1 MLKALEL
8 VGFKSFAEKT
18 RFEFPDGITV
28 IVGPNGSGKSNVVDA
43 IKWVLGA
50 QSAKALRGQD
60 MADVIFKGAATGGRK
75 PANSAEATLV
85 FDNSQGS
92 FPVDT
97 PEVHVTRRVYR
108 SGEGE
113 YLINGQPCRLKDI
126 KDLFRGTGVGVDAYS
141 LIEQGKVDRMLQASA
156 KDRRIVF
163 EEAAGISRY
172 KAKRVEAERRLQR
185 VEQNLLR
192 LSDLVREMDERL
204 QRLQSQASKAQR
216 YRAMNERLQ
225 TLRTQMAVAD
235 WTAIVAQCNKA
246 QQELESL
253 RHDEANLSQALQN
266 CLSRIQATELEMHEI
281 GREASTVEQ
290 SLRGTQQNLVE
301 VNSQQRLYWQRRQE
315 CDEEISR
322 IRNRLLALR
331 QKADLAQVQVA
342 QMQEEVVQAR
352 AAVAQARQK
361 SDRAANELQDVES
374 NALNYQKQL
383 DSTRKRYLD
392 HLHEASQ
399 QNILISGQESK
410 LAELQKILSG
420 LQRKLEK
427 ADLNEQE
434 AQLEAQQAD
443 TKLQELSLGAEEAQ
457 QLFEAAQ
464 HQLDEARKVLSRR
477 QEDAAAL
484 QGRLEGARERLV
496 VLEEL
501 DRQQDGV
508 GLGTKRLLQLS
519 KEENVA
525 PWNSIRG
532 LVAEM
537 IEVDIHLAPLVDVSL
552 GGMSQAIVLSDAQL
566 LNAVRDGDL
575 QVDGKVTLL
584 RLDRIPT
591 RRMGDRI
598 QLDGLRGVIGRA
610 DRLVHYAAE
619 YETLMRHL
627 LGTTWFVDTL
637 ATALD
642 LNHFRGAG
650 LRFVTAAGQLID
662 SDGTVTLGAAQA
674 TLGLVARRSEM
685 LAARNEIQHY
695 SYQLRTAHQEIE
707 RLQDNIDQT
716 ARQLRRLD
724 QANRARQEARAQ
736 QKLVADS
743 ARFRLQQLES
753 VRRTAH
759 HEVNEATEQ
768 QQFVMDA
775 LRTAQ
780 SEQARLQLLVVELET
795 LLQAA
800 QDGAQGVESE
810 RKKLQ
815 QVALDR
821 RVEMAKCEQRLDHL
835 ESILKQV
842 TRDQDERQQAVSE
855 VRQQLVDHE
864 SKTKQID
871 LQILELTSQLAYLS
885 QAKERLGDQLATLA
899 QGTQTIRTRRQAE
912 QKEKESF
919 ERKQNKLNDQLGRM
933 TSELERH
940 QMNGVQLRQR
950 MKEDYGLDLG
960 DEDLVTST
968 EPVDDRA
975 KAEEEA
981 GRLRQ
986 DIASVGAVNME
997 ALHELDQEQQRYD
1010 ELNGQYTDLKNAK
1023 EGLEKIIQR
1032 IDQDSR
1038 RLFQETLEAIRTNFQ
1053 MLYRKSF
1060 GGGNADLILVEGNEE
1075 REPGVEIIATPPGK
1089 TALSNSL
1096 LSGGEKAL
1104 TAVAL
1109 LLAIFQFRPSPF
1121 CVLDEV
1127 DAPFDEANIGRFVK
1141 VLEEFLDSTK
1151 FIVVTHSKKTMT
1163 AATTLYGVTMEE
1175 SGVSKKVA
1183 VRFEEVGDDGEILS
1197 APSKNSARRAA

>member
-60 MADVIFKGAATGGRK
+60 MADVIFKGAAGGSRK
-75 PANSAEATLV
+75 PANTAEATLV
-85 FDNSQGS
+85 FDNSQNN

-156 KDRRIVF
+156 KDRRIIF

-192 LSDLVREMDERL
+192 LGDLVREMEERL
-204 QRLQSQASKAQR
+204 HRLQSQASKAQR

-225 TLRTQMAVAD
+225 ILRTQMAVAD
-235 WTAIVAQCNKA
+235 WKAIVGQCEKV
-246 QQELESL
+246 ERDLESL
-253 RHDEANLSQALQN
+253 RKDETQLSENLAN
-266 CLSRIQATELEMHEI
+266 CLSRIQATELELHEI
-281 GREASTVEQ
+281 GREAGGVEQ
-290 SLRGTQQNLVE
+290 LLRSTQQSLVE
-301 VNSQQRLYWQRRQE
+301 VNSQQKSQWQRRQE
-315 CDEEISR
+315 CDEEIGR
-322 IRNRLLALR
+322 IRNKLLALR
-331 QKADLAQVQVA
+331 QKADVAQVQVS
-342 QMQEEVVQAR
+342 QMHDEVLQAR
-352 AAVAQARQK
+352 QAVAQARLK
-361 SDRAANELQDVES
+361 SDAAAQDLQDVES
-374 NALNYQKQL
+374 KTQSYQTEL
-383 DSTRKRYLD
+383 DATRKRYLD
-392 HLHEASQ
+392 HLNEASQ
-399 QNILISGQESK
+399 QNILISGQESQ
-410 LAELQKILSG
+410 LAELQKLLSG

-434 AQLEAQQAD
+434 AKIEAQQAES
-443 TKLQELSLGAEEAQ
+443 KLQELSVGAEEAQ
-457 QLFEAAQ
+457 QLFDAAQ
-464 HQLDEARKVLSRR
+464 VQLDEARKVLSRR

-501 DRQQDGV
+501 DRQQDGM

-519 KEENVA
+519 QEENVA

-532 LVAEM
+532 IVAEM
-537 IEVDIHLAPLVDVSL
+537 IEVDIHLAPLVDVTL
-552 GGMSQAIVLSDAQL
+552 GNMSQAIVLADAQL
-566 LNAVRDGDL
+566 LHAIRDGEL

-610 DRLVHYAAE
+610 DRLVHFAPE

-724 QANRARQEARAQ
+724 QSNRARQEARAQ

-753 VRRTAH
+753 VRRSAH
-759 HEVNEATEQ
+759 HEVDEATQ
-768 QQFVMDA
+768 QQQIVLDA
-775 LRTAQ
+775 LRLSQA
-780 SEQARLQLLVVELET
+780 EQARLRIAIGDLEGQLQ
-795 LLQAA
+795 QAQA
-800 QDGAQGVESE
+800 GAQGLESE

-842 TRDQDERQQAVSE
+842 TRDQDERQQAVGE
-855 VRQQLVDHE
+855 VRQQLLDHE
-864 SKTKQID
+864 QKTTRID
-871 LQILELTSQLAYLS
+871 LLILEQTSQIAYLT
-885 QAKERLGDQLATLA
+885 QAKEQHSDQLAAMAVQA
-899 QGTQTIRTRRQAE
+899 QGVRSRRQAE
-912 QKEKESF
+912 QKEKEGL
-919 ERKQNKLNDQLGRM
+919 ERKQNKLNDQIAKM
-933 TSELERH
+933 MSELERH
-940 QMNGVQLRQR
+940 QMNGTQLRQR
-950 MKEDYGLDLG
+950 MHEDYALDLG
-960 DEDLVTST
+960 DESLVAAT
-968 EPVDDRA
+968 EALENRA
-975 KAEEEA
+975 AAEEEA
-981 GRLRQ
+981 SKLRQ

-997 ALHELDQEQQRYD
+997 ALHELDQEQQKFD
-1010 ELNGQYTDLKNAK
+1010 ELNGQYVDLKNAK

-1038 RLFQETLEAIRTNFQ
+1038 KLFQETLEAIRTNFQ

-1060 GGGNADLILVEGNEE
+1060 GGGNADLVLIEGTEE

-1163 AATTLYGVTMEE
+1163 ASTTLYGVTMEE

-1183 VRFEEVGDDGEILS
+1183 VKFEEVGEDGQILS
-1197 APSKNSARRAA
+1197 VSSSGGSRRAA

>member
-1 MLKALEL
+1 L
-8 VGFKSFAEKT
+8 
-18 RFEFPDGITV
+18 
-28 IVGPNGSGKSNVVDA
+28 
-43 IKWVLGA
+43 
-50 QSAKALRGQD
+50 
-60 MADVIFKGAATGGRK
+60 AA
-75 PANSAEATLV
+75 
-85 FDNSQGS
+85 
-92 FPVDT
+92 
-97 PEVHVTRRVYR
+97 H
-108 SGEGE
+108 
-113 YLINGQPCRLKDI
+113 
-126 KDLFRGTGVGVDAYS
+126 
-141 LIEQGKVDRMLQASA
+141 
-156 KDRRIVF
+156 
-163 EEAAGISRY
+163 
-172 KAKRVEAERRLQR
+172 
-185 VEQNLLR
+185 
-192 LSDLVREMDERL
+192 
-204 QRLQSQASKAQR
+204 
-216 YRAMNERLQ
+216 
-225 TLRTQMAVAD
+225 
-235 WTAIVAQCNKA
+235 
-246 QQELESL
+246 
-253 RHDEANLSQALQN
+253 
-266 CLSRIQATELEMHEI
+266 
-281 GREASTVEQ
+281 
-290 SLRGTQQNLVE
+290 
-301 VNSQQRLYWQRRQE
+301 
-315 CDEEISR
+315 
-322 IRNRLLALR
+322 
-331 QKADLAQVQVA
+331 
-342 QMQEEVVQAR
+342 
-352 AAVAQARQK
+352 
-361 SDRAANELQDVES
+361 ELQDVETKAQAFQS
-374 NALNYQKQL
+374 EL
-383 DSTRKRYLD
+383 DVTRKRYLD

-399 QNILISGQESK
+399 QNILISGQESQ
-410 LAELQKILSG
+410 LAELQKLLSG

-434 AQLEAQQAD
+434 AKIEAQQAE
-443 TKLQELSLGAEEAQ
+443 TKLQELSVGAEEAQ
-457 QLFEAAQ
+457 QLFDAAQ
-464 HQLDEARKVLSRR
+464 HQLEEARKVLSRR

-519 KEENVA
+519 KEENAA

-532 LVAEM
+532 IVAEM
-537 IEVDIHLAPLVDVSL
+537 IEVDIHLAPLVDVTL

-566 LNAVRDGDL
+566 LHAIRDGEL

-610 DRLVHYAAE
+610 DRLVHFAPE

-662 SDGTVTLGAAQA
+662 SDGTVTIGAAQA

-724 QANRARQEARAQ
+724 QSNRARQEARAQ

-753 VRRTAH
+753 VRRSAH
-759 HEVNEATEQ
+759 HEVSEATEQ
-768 QQFVMDA
+768 QQLVMEA

-780 SEQARLQLLVVELET
+780 TEQARLREVVGELESQ
-795 LLQAA
+795 LQKA
-800 QDGAQGVESE
+800 QDGAQGMETE

-842 TRDQDERQQAVSE
+842 TRDQDERQQAVVE
-855 VRQQLVDHE
+855 VRQQLIDHE
-864 SKTKQID
+864 HKTTRID
-871 LQILELTSQLAYLS
+871 LQILEHTSQIAYLTR
-885 QAKERLGDQLATLA
+885 AKEQHADQMAAMAVQA
-899 QGTQTIRTRRQAE
+899 QGVRSRRQAE
-912 QKEKESF
+912 QKEKEGL
-919 ERKQNKLNDQLGRM
+919 ERKQNKLNDQIAKM
-933 TSELERH
+933 MSELERH
-940 QMNGVQLRQR
+940 QMNGNQLRQR
-950 MKEDYGLDLG
+950 MQEDYALDLG
-960 DEDLVTST
+960 DENLVTST
-968 EPVDDRA
+968 EALENRA
-975 KAEEEA
+975 VAEEEA
-981 GRLRQ
+981 SKLRQ

-997 ALHELDQEQQRYD
+997 ALHELDQEQQKFD
-1010 ELNGQYTDLKNAK
+1010 ELNSQYLDLKNGK

-1038 RLFQETLEAIRTNFQ
+1038 KLFQETLEAIRTNFQ

-1060 GGGNADLILVEGNEE
+1060 GGGNADLVLIEGNEE

-1183 VRFEEVGDDGEILS
+1183 VKFEEVGEDGQILS
-1197 APSKNSARRAA
+1197 APSSGGARRAA